1 MCEIGE
7 NEYELT
13 ADRARRQESTMSAIS
28 LFLETEKG
36 SQESKEFGRE
46 ETPSQNLFEYFS

>member
-1 MCEIGE
+1 MQPVSKPMDKKGSRSFHEFKVF
-7 NEYELT
+7 
-13 ADRARRQESTMSAIS
+13 
-28 LFLETEKG
+28 FLETEKG